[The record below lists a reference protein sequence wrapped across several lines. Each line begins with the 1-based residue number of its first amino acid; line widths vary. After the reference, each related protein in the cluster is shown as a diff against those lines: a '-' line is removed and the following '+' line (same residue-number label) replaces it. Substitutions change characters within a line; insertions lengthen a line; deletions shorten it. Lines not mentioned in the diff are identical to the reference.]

1 MKKQDSLIA
10 YNEKEEIF
18 IDATPQYSLAGSDM
32 TQILSSLTYIP
43 GASRYKHGDMIR
55 F

>member
-1 MKKQDSLIA
+1 MKKQDCLIA

-18 IDATPQYSLAGSDM
+18 IDAIPQYSLAGSDM
-32 TQILSSLTYIP
+32 AQILSSLTYIP